1 MLSQVSSSLDPVTSK
16 VNAKNNFLNTRMAQQ
31 VSVPSANAQHARSIR
46 TQTSSTQTT
55 TRSDAYLSQGLQGHL
70 LLLLLPLPLPL
81 LLPRIGP
88 RTSQKIQ
95 RSQLSS
101 RAVRALTL
109 SLSLSPLSAP
119 RQPPPQ
125 DILHLSSHPRLRCNS
140 AVLWFGGHGS
150 VHM

>member
-16 VNAKNNFLNTRMAQQ
+16 VNAKNNFLNTGTERQ
-31 VSVPSANAQHARSIR
+31 VSVPSANKQHARSIR

-55 TRSDAYLSQGLQGHL
+55 TRSDVYLSRGLQGHL
-70 LLLLLPLPLPL
+70 PLLLLMLLL

-109 SLSLSPLSAP
+109 SLSLSSLPAP
-119 RQPPPQ
+119 RQPPLQ

-150 VHM
+150 VQQ

>member
-1 MLSQVSSSLDPVTSK
+1 MATLSQVSSRLDPVTSK
-16 VNAKNNFLNTRMAQQ
+16 VNATNNFSNTRMAQQ
-31 VSVPSANAQHARSIR
+31 VSVPSANTQHARSIR

-55 TRSDAYLSQGLQGHL
+55 TRSDAYLSQGMQGHPL
-70 LLLLLPLPLPL
+70 LLLLLLL

-109 SLSLSPLSAP
+109 SLSLSSLPAP

-150 VHM
+150 VHV